1 MHATLTRIDPLE
13 LARLADD
20 GCPNVADVSE
30 QPERP
35 RAAFVELL
43 REARSAAKRR
53 SFGRLPKRAD
63 SGPIRLW

>member
-1 MHATLTRIDPLE
+1 MTVTLKRPSMDE

-30 QPERP
+30 EPERP

-63 SGPIRLW
+63 SGPIRVW

>member
-1 MHATLTRIDPLE
+1 MTVTLNHPSPFE

-20 GCPNVADVSE
+20 GCPNVPDVSE

-35 RAAFVELL
+35 RAAFVELI
-43 REARSAAKRR
+43 REARSVAKQRP
-53 SFGRLPKRAD
+53 FGRLPKRAD